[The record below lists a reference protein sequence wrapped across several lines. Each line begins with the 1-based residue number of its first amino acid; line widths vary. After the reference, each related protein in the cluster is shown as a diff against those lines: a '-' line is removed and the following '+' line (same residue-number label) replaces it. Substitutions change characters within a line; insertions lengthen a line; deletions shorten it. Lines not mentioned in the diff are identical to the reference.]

1 MLMNF
6 NNNFCERNNLNY
18 PKKKKPKER
27 KEKINLSTSTR
38 INECTK
44 ISFESKENN

>member
-18 PKKKKPKER
+18 PKKKKTKGKKR
-27 KEKINLSTSTR
+27 KN
-38 INECTK
+38 
-44 ISFESKENN
+44 